1 MKARNEMKG
10 NELPMGEHLYSL
22 RKSRGLSQA
31 EVAEA
36 LNISRQVVSRWE
48 TGETAPSADNRR
60 KLSQLYGIPVEVLMQ
75 PYQPKPG
82 APSEPA
88 PPAQERPADRRRE
101 RRWKLIAVCALLAL
115 AVVSAALVRE
125 VRKDQPG
132 ENKSTV
138 SRVKVESVESVPTV
152 EFELKDLDEP

>member
-1 MKARNEMKG
+1 MKG

>member
-1 MKARNEMKG
+1 MEPKEM
-10 NELPMGEHLYSL
+10 PMGEHLYSL
-22 RKSRGLSQA
+22 RKSRGLSQS

-36 LNISRQVVSRWE
+36 LDVSRQTVTRWE
-48 TGETAPSADNRR
+48 SGEVVPSVESWR
-60 KLSQLYGIPVEVLMQ
+60 KLSQLYGIPVEALMTGTAE

-138 SRVKVESVESVPTV
+138 SRVKVESVESVPTITFDA
-152 EFELKDLDEP
+152 EEW